1 MLKYKEIYY
10 YLSRPNFIKPLKD
23 AYSEYY
29 LLNDIMRATFYS
41 ALNRKNYYKLDGEL
55 RQQLHV
61 DSFVKSH
68 IQKLATQEGKRI
80 CNMVIAY
87 LERHFTD
94 FDKDKP
100 ILKNLWL
107 FAEFTLKQGK
117 DFIFTYLYNE
127 NKMIN
132 WEILTITLCKKDF
145 NLETSAFYKE
155 LQEYNLELN
164 KKYKK

>member
-41 ALNRKNYYKLDGEL
+41 ALNRKNYYRAKGEL
-55 RQQLHV
+55 RQRLHV
-61 DSFVKSH
+61 DLFVKSH
-68 IQKLATQEGKRI
+68 IPKLATQEGKRI
-80 CNMVIAY
+80 CNMVIGY

-100 ILKNLWL
+100 ILNNLWL
-107 FAEFTLKQGK
+107 FAEFSLKQGK

-132 WEILTITLCKKDF
+132 WEILAITLCKKDF
-145 NLETSAFYKE
+145 NLQTSIFYKE
-155 LQEYNLELN
+155 LQDYNLELN
-164 KKYKK
+164 IKYKK